1 MMELQGNLE
10 NLAFNTNA
18 VYTFQNGSMF
28 LGGQRGLIDSIHR
41 SDATT
46 FNRYKLLKAQDWD
59 ENEYP
64 MEEARAE
71 FLRYPKEG
79 EMMKN
84 NIGWQWAGDSS
95 AANSLIP
102 LIAPFQPNSDAWLWF
117 VKQGENENL
126 HALSY
131 AESVRIS
138 VPDGMRE
145 IQRIH
150 NDNDTLRRVEYVT
163 KVLTHVMRVGC
174 RMQLGE
180 IAHDSDEA
188 SDALMLGLSA
198 VFILERC
205 QFMPSFLNTAI
216 LFYQPKFMPIA
227 QTIRKIAID
236 EWGTHIPQIRYILEY
251 ELQFAN
257 RRASMQRIRP
267 IVEKLLDEVIFNE
280 VSWNTRQ
287 FAIGA
292 ELLGATEQMGAD
304 YAYYAGTDVASQLG
318 LTPSFKTVTKNPA
331 PIMDKFLN
339 LNREKRASME
349 GKGANYHAVHVVN
362 STTTPEDFDLKGIF

>member
-46 FNRYKLLKAQDWD
+46 FDRYKLLKAQDWD

-71 FLRYPKEG
+71 FLRFPKEG

-163 KVLTHVMRVGC
+163 KVLTHVMRIGC

-180 IAHDSDEA
+180 IARDSDEA

-198 VFILERC
+198 IFILERC

-236 EWGTHIPQIRYILEY
+236 EWGTHIPQIRYMLEH
-251 ELQFAN
+251 ELQFPQ

-267 IVEKLLDEVIFNE
+267 LVEKLLDEVIFNE

-292 ELLGATEQMGAD
+292 ELLGATEQMGED

-362 STTTPEDFDLKGIF
+362 STTTPADFDLKGIE